1 MQTLV
6 AHAERNRARPQAAIP
21 TLRRALGLVRGTPV
35 RYSWADAE
43 LGSTLVTVPVAA
55 AVLLA
60 ELSLEEGDID
70 GVLDATARGLA
81 LLPAHSELFALRMKA
96 RAAAGDV
103 DGIRAE
109 YDAYVRAE
117 LADPLYDDEPN
128 RKLEQLHQELVRSAR
143 RDGHSSNSPDRQG
156 QRP

>member
-6 AHAERNRARPQAAIP
+6 GYAERNRARPQAAI
-21 TLRRALGLVRGTPV
+21 RALCRALELVRGTPV
-35 RYSWADAE
+35 RYSWVDAE

-60 ELSLEEGDID
+60 ELCLEEGDIG
-70 GVLDATARGLA
+70 GVIDATARGLA
-81 LLPAHSELFALRMKA
+81 LLPAHSELLGLRMKA
-96 RAAAGDV
+96 RAAAGDI
-103 DGIRAE
+103 DGVRAE
-109 YDAYVRAE
+109 YDAYMRAE

-128 RKLEQLHQELVRSAR
+128 RKLEQLHQDLVRSGR
-143 RDGHSSNSPDRQG
+143 REGPSNRPNNQG